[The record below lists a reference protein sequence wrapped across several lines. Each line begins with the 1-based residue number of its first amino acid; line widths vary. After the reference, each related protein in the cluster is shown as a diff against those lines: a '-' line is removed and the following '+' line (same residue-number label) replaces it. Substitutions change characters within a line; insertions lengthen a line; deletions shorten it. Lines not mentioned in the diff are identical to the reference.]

1 VAKRH
6 RRQRWLF
13 GTLAATFLVIGLLVG
28 VLVPNWTVAALF
40 FGLSAMELMLWFM
53 AGRR

>member
-1 VAKRH
+1 MAKRH

-13 GTLAATFLVIGLLVG
+13 GTLGVAFLVIGLLVG

-40 FGLSAMELMLWFM
+40 LGLTAMELILWFM